1 MFTQIMA
8 PVDLAHA
15 ERLGRALGVTADLAR
30 HYGAP
35 VCYVA
40 VGAATPGKLAH
51 TPQEFQQKLDAFA
64 AEQAAKH
71 GHSATAKALITPDP
85 AVDMDDSLL
94 KAVEQV
100 GADLVVMA
108 SHVPGVAD
116 YLLPSHGGRMASHS
130 GASVLIVRPD

>member
-15 ERLGRALGVTADLAR
+15 DRLDGALDVVADLAR
-30 HYGAP
+30 HYDAP

-40 VGAATPGKLAH
+40 VTAATPSKLAH

-71 GHSATAKALITPDP
+71 GHSATAKALITHDP
-85 AVDMDDSLL
+85 AVDMDDALL
-94 KAVEQV
+94 KAVDET

-116 YLLPSHGGRMASHS
+116 FLMPSHGGRMASHS
-130 GASVLIVRPD
+130 KASVMVVRAD